1 MSSWD
6 AILAVKT
13 NCLLRDAAEVYT
25 HKIYNMFQSELLNSL
40 GIDFDGEPSQSET
53 LFKLKIRSQGNSN
66 RVREVIFYLRSHEVK
81 CTCKLFE
88 YVLILCKH
96 ALLVFKQMNVN
107 KIPIRYIKVRW
118 TKSVRDGV

>member
-1 MSSWD
+1 
-6 AILAVKT
+6 
-13 NCLLRDAAEVYT
+13 
-25 HKIYNMFQSELLNSL
+25 MFQSELLNSL

-53 LFKLKIRSQGNSN
+53 LFKLKLRSQGNSN

-88 YVLILCKH
+88 YVGILCKH
-96 ALLVFKQMNVN
+96 ALLVFKQMNVH
-107 KIPIRYIKVRW
+107 KIQIRYIKVRW